1 MKKTILFSASLLLL
15 SLVTHAQGKSP
26 ELKKEVIESKAE
38 SAPNAEVA
46 ALSRPTNDNKGPKS
60 NAAKKGAKESGEVY
74 GMEYSDVVIDNWTDH
89 NIDIYINGNY
99 RGSIAPWDKRVT
111 WAIPGNNKLY
121 AKAVFRDGSYKYWG
135 PRNTTTGY
143 NYTWKLNP

>member
-1 MKKTILFSASLLLL
+1 
-15 SLVTHAQGKSP
+15 
-26 ELKKEVIESKAE
+26 
-38 SAPNAEVA
+38 
-46 ALSRPTNDNKGPKS
+46 
-60 NAAKKGAKESGEVY
+60 
-74 GMEYSDVVIDNWTDH
+74 MEYSDVVIDNWTDH